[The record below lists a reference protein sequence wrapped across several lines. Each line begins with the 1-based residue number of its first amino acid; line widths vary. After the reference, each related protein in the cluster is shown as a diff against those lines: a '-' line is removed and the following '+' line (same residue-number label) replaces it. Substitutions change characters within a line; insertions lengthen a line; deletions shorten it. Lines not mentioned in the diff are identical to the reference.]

1 MSKVILYYT
10 LVRRTVVDTDNLH
23 LSEKCQIVRNC
34 NGFGVICV
42 EGIEMHNTNETPKV
56 RTYYRVYG
64 DNGNANHDVVKNI
77 DEAMSLFI
85 KVVKTSKTR
94 RIHLDREEYIGN
106 RCLIYNLATS
116 QTVHELKKSAGV
128 KQ

>member
-1 MSKVILYYT
+1 MNKIILYYT
-10 LVRRTVVDTDNLH
+10 QIRGTVVTDNLH
-23 LSEKCQIVRNC
+23 LSKKCQIVRNC

-42 EGIEMHNTNETPKV
+42 EGIEMHNTNETP
-56 RTYYRVYG
+56 RIYYRVYG

-77 DEAMSLFI
+77 DEAMSLFV

-106 RCLIYNLATS
+106 RCLIYNLATC

-128 KQ
+128 H